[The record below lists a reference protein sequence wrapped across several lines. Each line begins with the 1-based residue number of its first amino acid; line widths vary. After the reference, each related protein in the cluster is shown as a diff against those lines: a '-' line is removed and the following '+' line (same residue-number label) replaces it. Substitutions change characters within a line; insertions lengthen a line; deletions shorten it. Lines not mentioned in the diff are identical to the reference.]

1 MLEFETQKSQIKEL
15 QDKLMETQ
23 IGKNASH
30 EDLLFKFD
38 NQRRDNE
45 EKHRDE
51 LSRMQQ
57 RINAKEVDIDKM
69 EALIL

>member
-1 MLEFETQKSQIKEL
+1 M
-15 QDKLMETQ
+15 DTQ

-51 LSRMQQ
+51 LSKMQ
-57 RINAKEVDIDKM
+57 
-69 EALIL
+69 